1 MTPEMMIPV
10 NAWIIQSK
18 EEADNILLNGGKI
31 VILTEDIPEYLNN
44 PYFGTS
50 SLMANCLLPNYEAV
64 SYYIEGDTQN
74 FSRSYNEMLSYP
86 ESSVYFITM
95 ISAMLNNI
103 PLGFVFGSE
112 EIEQAAQM
120 EFLNHLAMQYGIH
133 LGHNFQIGYE
143 PPIPIGWMDRNYS
156 GNNMCLL
163 YMNNLLTPQEY
174 LYVYPLELQITP
186 VILQKLLIDLRP
198 PIHNPNDFQEVE
210 AYFDMLRKTI
220 RNANRVLI
228 DPMVMA

>member
-133 LGHNFQIGYE
+133 LGHNFQ
-143 PPIPIGWMDRNYS
+143 NS
-156 GNNMCLL
+156 F
-163 YMNNLLTPQEY
+163 
-174 LYVYPLELQITP
+174 YPS
-186 VILQKLLIDLRP
+186 
-198 PIHNPNDFQEVE
+198 NP
-210 AYFDMLRKTI
+210 
-220 RNANRVLI
+220 
-228 DPMVMA
+228 